1 MDCRIVLNSL
11 SDYLD
16 GSLLDTEIR
25 LIEAHLG
32 DCPPCHTVRLELV
45 EIRSAARELPL
56 HTPQRALWT
65 RIRMSLETETAQ
77 WGREREVVR
86 QPGWWSRFMS
96 RRFTFTLPQLAGAS
110 ALAVA
115 LIAFGL
121 IGALRQTRL
130 TPINGTAGSSFNQA
144 ATAVILPGEPQ
155 LKADIEHR
163 VSTLNAR
170 KATWDPQMQE
180 IFDSHLMRIDQS
192 LNSCRHHLVIDP
204 ADQEHKRMLWDLYE
218 EKIQL
223 LKDFD
228 QLK

>member
-1 MDCRIVLNSL
+1 MS
-11 SDYLD
+11 
-16 GSLLDTEIR
+16 
-25 LIEAHLG
+25 IEA
-32 DCPPCHTVRLELV
+32 
-45 EIRSAARELPL
+45 
-56 HTPQRALWT
+56 
-65 RIRMSLETETAQ
+65 ETTH
-77 WGREREVVR
+77 GGPEREVVR
-86 QPGWWSRFMS
+86 QPGWWSRFLS

-121 IGALRQTRL
+121 IGALRFQRMA
-130 TPINGTAGSSFNQA
+130 PINGDVRSPFNQA
-144 ATAVILPGEPQ
+144 ATAVLLPDEPQ

-170 KATWDPQMQE
+170 KATWDPQMRE
-180 IFDSHLMRIDQS
+180 TFDSHLMRIDQS
-192 LNSCRHHLVIDP
+192 LNSCRHHLMVDP
-204 ADQEHKRMLWDLYE
+204 ADQEHKRMLSDLYE